1 MCAIVSCRGVC
12 LVTCV
17 ERDACGEVDFVPTL
31 IIIHSRVKHKVKE
44 LEVGV
49 YHHIT
54 HSLGSKKSTHQGQAI
69 I

>member
-12 LVTCV
+12 LVTCE

-49 YHHIT
+49 YLHIT
-54 HSLGSKKSTHQGQAI
+54 HSLG
-69 I
+69 

>member
-1 MCAIVSCRGVC
+1 MPTCEGGRRGGGGLVCVRLYLVSCRGVC
-12 LVTCV
+12 LVTCE

-49 YHHIT
+49 CMIT
-54 HSLGSKKSTHQGQAI
+54 
-69 I
+69 

>member
-12 LVTCV
+12 LVTCE
-17 ERDACGEVDFVPTL
+17 ERDTCGEVDFVPTL

-44 LEVGV
+44 LKVV
-49 YHHIT
+49 VC
-54 HSLGSKKSTHQGQAI
+54 GSKKSTHQGQAI